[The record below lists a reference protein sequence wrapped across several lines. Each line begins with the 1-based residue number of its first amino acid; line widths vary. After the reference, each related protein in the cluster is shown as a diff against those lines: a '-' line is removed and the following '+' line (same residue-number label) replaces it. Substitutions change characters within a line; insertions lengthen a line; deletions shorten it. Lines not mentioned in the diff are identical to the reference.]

1 MGHTAHPDVQP
12 FFHAESGTFS
22 YVVHAGQGS
31 GAVII
36 DPVLDFDAASGQV
49 GGQGVDALLHFVK
62 AQRLRVHWIL
72 ETHAHADHMTAART
86 LRTLLGARVA
96 IGRGIVDVQACLQPM
111 LAMADG
117 FVPDGSQFDRLL
129 DDGDNVEAGELVVRV
144 LATPGHT
151 ADGHTYLVGD
161 AAFVGDT
168 LFAPDVGT
176 ARCDFP
182 GGDAATLY
190 RSIQRILA
198 LPASTR
204 MFLCHDYPPPRSRDP
219 LAQTSVSTQRDKNMH
234 VGGGVLEEDFV
245 GMRKAKDAT
254 LKPPRLMQ
262 PALRVNLDGGQL
274 PPADADGVT
283 YSTLRIDVQNA
294 P

>member
-1 MGHTAHPDVQP
+1 MNHPAHPDVQP

-22 YVVHAGQGS
+22 YVVHAGQGG

-49 GGQGVDALLHFVK
+49 GRQCVDALLHFVK
-62 AQRLRVHWIL
+62 AQRLHVHWIL
-72 ETHAHADHMTAART
+72 ETHAHADHLTAAHA
-86 LRTLLGARVA
+86 LRRSLGAQVA

-111 LAMADG
+111 LAMGEG
-117 FVPDGSQFDRLL
+117 FVPDGSQFNRLL
-129 DDGDNVEAGELVVRV
+129 DDGDSVDAGELVVRA

-204 MFLCHDYPPPRSRDP
+204 MFLCHDYPPSGARKPM
-219 LAQTSVSTQRDKNMH
+219 AQTSVAAQRDFNIH
-234 VGGGVLEEDFV
+234 VGGGVLQDAFV
-245 GMRKAKDAT
+245 SMREARDAT
-254 LKPPRLMQ
+254 LKPPKLMQ

-274 PPADADGVT
+274 PPADSDGVT
-283 YSTLRIDVQNA
+283 YSALRIDV
-294 P
+294 